1 MKKKRYGI
9 KYKRPC
15 SSKSQSDEL
24 SLSPIKEDDADLF
37 DIKIDSPCSEAT
49 EKSTP
54 QRKKRPRKD
63 VLASISA
70 NAKRLSIPIP
80 SFQMIRKNTEE
91 RSKKLRQLERAFFD
105 EDDDENDSTM
115 SNHGETI
122 DLTAQSNSKEK
133 TASDN
138 ERYHVTNTIRD
149 QSSFSLRDQ
158 SSFSKEQN
166 SKVFPRKE
174 SNSSYKS
181 GYRSLD
187 GIESNNRDYKKK
199 AAPPSFDNQVMVEGK
214 EREHPE
220 KSIPVQ
226 QPCSVDDNQI
236 VENND
241 TVKDM
246 VETSEE
252 DFDTKAGERI
262 DNDPENG
269 EKEDGYGTN
278 CIDFGE
284 DDGGGCVF
292 DDVTEGNCQD
302 IPSTDSCD
310 KAIAQTNVA
319 TATKTTLMETNIGHN
334 DSSMPQSFDLDHQ
347 IDLLF
352 QKTDTTA
359 MSMNMFRKELE
370 RRMCASLSK
379 PEKKRVKARVL
390 ALLKGET
397 VQLSDTEKTI
407 DTIVDEGHTNNDV
420 TNSISKESTAFENET
435 AKDDNSK
442 NETKSKQ
449 DYTKNNNPGGIVNV
463 VTETASISEIDCEVD
478 VIHVERSPGNSN
490 TEETKKKR
498 NISSR
503 SIEEAE
509 KETTASSSKIKGA
522 EKETISLSLSKEE
535 TETETI
541 RSSPNTGHAEREI
554 TISTREPIV
563 EKKKNVKKRQQKKGK
578 NVSIGE
584 IETEKFAN
592 PEPNSQ
598 SKSKTEKP
606 KAKRQRKNKPKNSDV
621 AEKSS
626 DEPKAAP
633 QKKPTQ
639 TRKRPRKAAACALCK
654 TCPCQR
660 HTESENIATLDM
672 KNFSRSDD
680 AVERTLIRRLQKLEK
695 STESMEEQTET
706 VRRRLKKHRRD
717 MAKRR
722 ERQQESTSNGD
733 KMGDS
738 YFLPDAEIF
747 ERQQNESGGLP
758 GRVVGRAQNRIFQ
771 NVPSKYCATL
781 EMTEYLL
788 CLLSLRFCFKY
799 FSIPTYVV

>member
-1 MKKKRYGI
+1 MKRKRYGI
-9 KYKRPC
+9 KYKRPY
-15 SSKSQSDEL
+15 SSESQSDVL
-24 SLSPIKEDDADLF
+24 SLSPIKEDYADLF
-37 DIKIDSPCSEAT
+37 DIEIDSPCSEAT

-70 NAKRLSIPIP
+70 NAKRLPIPIP

-115 SNHGETI
+115 SNQGETI
-122 DLTAQSNSKEK
+122 DLTAQSNSKET

-138 ERYHVTNTIRD
+138 ERYHVTNTIRN
-149 QSSFSLRDQ
+149 QSF
-158 SSFSKEQN
+158 
-166 SKVFPRKE
+166 V
-174 SNSSYKS
+174 
-181 GYRSLD
+181 
-187 GIESNNRDYKKK
+187 KKTLS
-199 AAPPSFDNQVMVEGK
+199 PSFDNQVIVEGK
-214 EREHPE
+214 EREHLE
-220 KSIPVQ
+220 KSVPAEQ
-226 QPCSVDDNQI
+226 SCSVGDHQI

-241 TVKDM
+241 MVKDM
-246 VETSEE
+246 VETSE
-252 DFDTKAGERI
+252 DGFSSKTGERI
-262 DNDPENG
+262 DNNPEND
-269 EKEDGYGTN
+269 EKEDGYDTN
-278 CIDFGE
+278 CADFGE
-284 DDGGGCVF
+284 DGGDGCDF
-292 DDVTEGNCQD
+292 DDATEGNCQD
-302 IPSTDSCD
+302 IPSTDGYD
-310 KAIAQTNVA
+310 KATVQTNIV
-319 TATKTTLMETNIGHN
+319 TTTKPTLMETTDIGHN

-347 IDLLF
+347 VHLLF

-370 RRMCASLSK
+370 RRMGVSLSK

-407 DTIVDEGHTNNDV
+407 GTSVAHDTAVDEGDTNNDA
-420 TNSISKESTAFENET
+420 TNPISKESAAFENET
-435 AKDDNSK
+435 AKYDNSK
-442 NETKSKQ
+442 NDTNSKQ
-449 DYTKNNNPGGIVNV
+449 GFTKNNNPSGTVNV
-463 VTETASISEIDCEVD
+463 VTETASVSGRDCEVE
-478 VIHVERSPGNSN
+478 VIHVECSSNNSN
-490 TEETKKKR
+490 TEETEKKR

-503 SIEEAE
+503 SKEEAE
-509 KETTASSSKIKGA
+509 KETTASSSKIEGV
-522 EKETISLSLSKEE
+522 EKEIISLPLSKEE
-535 TETETI
+535 TATETI
-541 RSSPNTGHAEREI
+541 PSSPNTGHAEREI

-563 EKKKNVKKRQQKKGK
+563 EKKKDAKKRQQKKGK
-578 NVSIGE
+578 NVSKGDIGKE
-584 IETEKFAN
+584 KSTNTES
-592 PEPNSQ
+592 NSQ

-606 KAKRQRKNKPKNSDV
+606 KAKRQRKSKPKNSDV
-621 AEKSS
+621 AETSS
-626 DEPKAAP
+626 DAQKAAP

-717 MAKRR
+717 MTKRR
-722 ERQQESTSNGD
+722 ERQQESVSNGD
-733 KMGDS
+733 KTGDS
-738 YFLPDAEIF
+738 YFLPDAEVF
-747 ERQQNESGGLP
+747 ERQQSESGGLP

-781 EMTEYLL
+781 ENTEYLL
-788 CLLSLRFCFKY
+788 CLVSLSILFQIFQHTNLRCLR
-799 FSIPTYVV
+799 